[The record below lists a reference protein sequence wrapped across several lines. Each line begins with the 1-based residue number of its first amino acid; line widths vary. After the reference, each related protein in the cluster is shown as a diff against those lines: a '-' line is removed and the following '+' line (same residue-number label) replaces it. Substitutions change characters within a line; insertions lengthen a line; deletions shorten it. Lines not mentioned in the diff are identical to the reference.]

1 MGESGKMTTQA
12 PLAGQTNEPTPADDT
27 VDVPPAKWTAFGR
40 RWPIRPWL
48 ALVIG
53 LVLLL
58 LAASAGYVVFQ
69 RQDGVHNGN
78 AAYDAN
84 GWSAKSDVGTTSI
97 RHVRV
102 SDGPSGISTAAE
114 IRRPASAQG
123 RWALATVQLRD
134 PTGLLKVGQG
144 FRLRAFV
151 RNLAGTRDSIGML
164 LANQNYQHR
173 PTADSRYDALS
184 DTSWHELALTF
195 VVTSQG
201 AEDTQVYFALPP
213 SGALHWQ
220 ITGVSLRS
228 VHDVPKTATATD
240 HAKVPSQTLSF
251 DGPAGAGLD
260 ASVWSHQEGGGGWGN
275 DERQTYTSSQS
286 NASLDGNGNLI
297 ITARREDATGKDGI
311 RRHYTSAR
319 LTTEDKLEVPPG
331 SYVEAP
337 IRASVGKGVWPAF
350 WMMGTSYDRVG
361 WPACGEIDIVE
372 VLGSQ
377 PSVVRSR
384 LHLASAHNPQKDVPL
399 GVGSDG
405 ASTTLPH
412 SLDQQTHKY
421 GVYFDD
427 KKVTFYVDHLPTATF
442 TAAYAR
448 SRGRTWPFGKPQFL
462 LLNVA
467 VGGLE
472 SPKKTVFPRTMTV
485 GTISIWHSG
494 VPF

>member
-1 MGESGKMTTQA
+1 MTTQA
-12 PLAGQTNEPTPADDT
+12 PLRGQTNEPMPADDT
-27 VDVPPAKWTAFGR
+27 VDVPPGKWTAFGR
-40 RWPIRPWL
+40 RRPIRPWL
-48 ALVIG
+48 ALVIA

-58 LAASAGYVVFQ
+58 LGGTAGYVVLQ
-69 RQDGVHNGN
+69 RQDGVRNGN
-78 AAYDAN
+78 ATYDAD
-84 GWSAKSDVGTTSI
+84 GWTAKSDVGATSL
-97 RHVRV
+97 RRVRV
-102 SDGPSGISTAAE
+102 SDGPPGIATVAE
-114 IRRPASAQG
+114 IRRPASTQG
-123 RWALATVQLRD
+123 RWALATVQLQD
-134 PTGLLKVGQG
+134 PSELLQVGQG

-151 RNLAGTRDSIGML
+151 RNLAGTRASIGML
-164 LANQNYQHR
+164 LANENYQNR
-173 PTADSRYDALS
+173 PTPDTQYVALS
-184 DTSWHELALTF
+184 DASWHELVLTF
-195 VVTSQG
+195 VVTSPG
-201 AEDTQVYFALPP
+201 AADTQVYFALPP
-213 SGALHWQ
+213 TGALHWQ

-240 HAKVPSQTLSF
+240 HANSPSRTLSF
-251 DGPAGAGLD
+251 DGPAGSGVD
-260 ASVWSHQEGGGGWGN
+260 ASVWGHQVGGNGWGN
-275 DERQTYTSSQS
+275 DEKQTYTSSKS

-311 RRHYTSAR
+311 KRQYTSAR
-319 LTTEDKLEVPPG
+319 LTTKDKLEVPPG

-350 WMMGTSYDRVG
+350 WMMGTNYDKVG
-361 WPACGEIDIVE
+361 WPACGEIDILE

-384 LHLASAHNPQKDVPL
+384 LHLASADNPKKDAPL

-442 TAAYAR
+442 TAAAAR
-448 SRGRTWPFGKPQFL
+448 ATGRTWPFGKPQFL

-472 SPKKTVFPRTMTV
+472 SPKKTDFPRTMTV
-485 GTISIWHSG
+485 GAISIWHSG